1 VVVELWGYD
10 VVLAR
15 ELWGCGDARIGL
27 PTMGPKAATTVLVG
41 DEAPAEIRGKQE
53 VDEHE

>member
-27 PTMGPKAATTVLVG
+27 PTMGLKAATTALVG
-41 DEAPAEIRGKQE
+41 DEASAEIRGKQE
-53 VDEHE
+53 VNEHE